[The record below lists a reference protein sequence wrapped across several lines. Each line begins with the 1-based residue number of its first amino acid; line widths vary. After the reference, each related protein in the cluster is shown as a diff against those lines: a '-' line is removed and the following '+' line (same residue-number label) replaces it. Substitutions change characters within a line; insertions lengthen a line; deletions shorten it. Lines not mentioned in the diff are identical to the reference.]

1 MSEIFM
7 AGPDI
12 SKEDEEIILDDA
24 LRHGWYGS
32 RAYEYVEKFELEFA
46 KNITI
51 ENMA

>member
-12 SKEDEEIILDDA
+12 SKEDEEIILDA

-32 RAYEYVEKFELEFA
+32 KLTNML
-46 KNITI
+46 KSLNLNLQNITI

>member
-12 SKEDEEIILDDA
+12 SKEDEEIILDA
-24 LRHGWYGS
+24 LAHGWYGS
-32 RAYEYVEKFELEFA
+32 KKLTNML
-46 KNITI
+46 KSLNLNLQNITI